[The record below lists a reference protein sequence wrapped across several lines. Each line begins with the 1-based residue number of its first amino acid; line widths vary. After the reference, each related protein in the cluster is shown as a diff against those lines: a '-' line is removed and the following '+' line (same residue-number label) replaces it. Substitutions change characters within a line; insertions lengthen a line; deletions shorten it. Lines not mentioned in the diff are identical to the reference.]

1 MSMRCH
7 RDGESSLVAMEPS
20 FALKH
25 GFLAV
30 VQFAFLLSVVCFL
43 HVFKVRFH
51 TSQFIGHLGPGGFLV
66 GLGAFELTTLQHSRN
81 ALYSARIQYL
91 EGRAAMVG
99 TLLYVLGSS
108 WYRSDSAFSFNLH
121 FLTYSLREQQH
132 IAIMAVIF
140 MSGLLAVRLSNG
152 QCANQQLP
160 AVIFSI
166 SFGFFIAQHKQP
178 NIYGYYMHWATC
190 AFVVMHALARVRG
203 NRLSA
208 AVFVFLAG
216 YSFFY
221 GQSGIIV
228 YIDDHEATNPTA
240 FLLGSLS
247 FALVW
252 VLIHTIAFPVDNEM
266 EDSNDIVEG
275 DEESTC
281 LVGNHRPVLKDTPER
296 VDVLT
301 NIKRYRRSQ
310 HFSKVFRSCLL
321 RQVASFVIGGVNH
334 GKGLVSYHRYY

>member
-208 AVFVFLAG
+208 GAYAFLAG
-216 YSFFY
+216 YLLFY
-221 GQSGIIV
+221 GQSGIVV

-252 VLIHTIAFPVDNEM
+252 VLVYTITFPVDN
-266 EDSNDIVEG
+266 DVKKSINVVEG

-281 LVGNHRPVLKDTPER
+281 LVESHNNQVSKDGAEEFNDLP
-296 VDVLT
+296 
-301 NIKRYRRSQ
+301 K
-310 HFSKVFRSCLL
+310 
-321 RQVASFVIGGVNH
+321 
-334 GKGLVSYHRYY
+334 